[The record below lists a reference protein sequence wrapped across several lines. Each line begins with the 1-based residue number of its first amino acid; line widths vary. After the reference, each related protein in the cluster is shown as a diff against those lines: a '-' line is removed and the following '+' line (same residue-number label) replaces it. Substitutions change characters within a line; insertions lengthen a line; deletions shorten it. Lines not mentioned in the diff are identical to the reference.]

1 MGDSDKFP
9 GKKKKEFADWT
20 NTRILGTRTETRW
33 KILFLI
39 KEKLLMSVNHTDATK
54 RSKHSRK

>member
-9 GKKKKEFADWT
+9 GKKKKKEFADWT

-54 RSKHSRK
+54 R

>member
-1 MGDSDKFP
+1 MFGNGRLRQVSW
-9 GKKKKEFADWT
+9 KKKKEFADWT

-54 RSKHSRK
+54 R

>member
-1 MGDSDKFP
+1 MFGNGRLRQVSWK
-9 GKKKKEFADWT
+9 KKKKEFADWT

-54 RSKHSRK
+54 R